1 MTDFSGKMKANRNPE
16 FHQQP
21 APPVPPDREDPSKR
35 TTLFLTI
42 DARTKGE
49 RLEEDTGSAEVDSL
63 SRQRPLLGKGT
74 CSSKD
79 TLVSTERMTEDRG

>member
-35 TTLFLTI
+35 TMLFLTI

-49 RLEEDTGSAEVDSL
+49 RDAEDADSIDV
-63 SRQRPLLGKGT
+63 SYSCRQCPLLGKSPCFIAQCPSFGG
-74 CSSKD
+74 
-79 TLVSTERMTEDRG
+79 MG